1 MFLASTSSGV
11 YFFYGGLT
19 FINLAVM
26 ASTMPET
33 KGVPLE
39 EVHRAFNEPV
49 FKGWR
54 SLLRRRVVKPFSGSS
69 SRAALRNSGE
79 RGEAIEMDSLAMA
92 SGMRVQV
99 GSP

>member
-1 MFLASTSSGV
+1 M
-11 YFFYGGLT
+11 
-19 FINLAVM
+19 NLAVM

-49 FKGWR
+49 FKGWS
-54 SLLRRRVVKPFSGSS
+54 SLLRRRVAKPLSRPA
-69 SRAALRNSGE
+69 SRAGLRNSGE
-79 RGEAIEMDSLAMA
+79 RGEEIEMDSFAKA
-92 SGMRVQV
+92 SGLRVQV